1 MTTYSLQLV
10 LRNLVQNSIHFNSIN
25 ARHIRI
31 SQSAREGKMILLN
44 DDDIFIFLS
53 GSKCNGDY
61 TFTKGL
67 LISGL
72 YPLLL
77 QPILPKMALVKPY
90 PNATYD
96 MSPRPIFDID
106 SEFEARISIF
116 CLCQCYGL
124 ICCIQG

>member
-1 MTTYSLQLV
+1 
-10 LRNLVQNSIHFNSIN
+10 
-25 ARHIRI
+25 
-31 SQSAREGKMILLN
+31 MILLN
-44 DDDIFIFLS
+44 DDDLFIYLS

-77 QPILPKMALVKPY
+77 QSILSKMALVKPY

-96 MSPRPIFDID
+96 MADMSEYIHATYSKNVTPI
-106 SEFEARISIF
+106 
-116 CLCQCYGL
+116 
-124 ICCIQG
+124 